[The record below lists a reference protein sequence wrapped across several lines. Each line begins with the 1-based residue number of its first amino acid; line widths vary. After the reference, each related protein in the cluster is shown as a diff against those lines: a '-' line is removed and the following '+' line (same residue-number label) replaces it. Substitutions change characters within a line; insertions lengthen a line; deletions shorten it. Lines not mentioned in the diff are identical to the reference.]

1 MSDLLSS
8 LFKKERPWANRSCCS
23 RFLLKKSH
31 VSDSLVIRA
40 YLSQKTSDS
49 RGKKCIFHMFL
60 TVFPPV
66 YAKRAN
72 HSHHSSQSRSILKID
87 GINLVSCY
95 CERIA
100 PVSLFE
106 RATASESPSCHPIST
121 RRVNTLRV
129 HSLRRNLTCV
139 MSRTGNVACRIWSWS
154 IHLYT

>member
-1 MSDLLSS
+1 M
-8 LFKKERPWANRSCCS
+8 
-23 RFLLKKSH
+23 
-31 VSDSLVIRA
+31 IRA

-139 MSRTGNVACRIWSWS
+139 MSRTGTAMWPVGYDLDQFI
-154 IHLYT
+154 YTRKCPKLFEWIYPSTH